1 MPDAGAEAMGA
12 VSLTSVRQVGGVRYG
27 RALSRLLILAVVI
40 SAFPL
45 HAPDAQATD
54 HLVFRVGGQDEMKTR
69 NLLPSIANDV
79 WTSDVLFRVYESVL
93 LTHPTQGRPM
103 AWIAKGVDFD
113 EDGVFEPSTEYDA
126 WGERANATTPLE
138 VTVYY
143 DFNGVRWHDGTQMT
157 PWDLFFSYHVNAMNS
172 RFNTDMRLLF
182 PNPVGYEAGGR
193 QLTITS
199 APKSWSGEGQLPAPA
214 SLRVAIRFTL
224 SQRFVL
230 FYESTLAPVMLPM
243 HMWSRTGGARHTD
256 FGCAIWIPPAEAT
269 ARGIPE
275 CGNPDPAR
283 HGMGIATTETVI
295 GSKPY
300 HYPSAEAWSLTDA
313 DVIGHGPFK
322 FDRWVPGV
330 QANLVRNEDF
340 YTGDGPGISTAWDDQ
355 LARLLRRATI
365 TEIEFRVYKTT
376 QLGVF
381 ALLSGEIDFYH
392 WNVGAEFVPD
402 LLQHWEI
409 GVESNAEPGYF
420 YMGYNMRDAPWGY
433 ENGDRTKDI
442 GFGFRKAIS
451 HLVDKRS
458 IVQNLLQNFGVI
470 ANGFVS
476 PANTFWYNDNIPKP
490 GFDLTAASAIL
501 DDLATPGGDYYDARF
516 TLDPPGLCHEDN
528 DAGCRSLPVIG
539 NGEFEILTPQADYD
553 PIRASAGA
561 MIADAMRQVGINADA
576 KPTTF
581 GRLIDLITVHDF
593 SVFILGWRI
602 ATMDPDYLFS
612 FFSCGGIIPSC
623 SIMGYNSA
631 EFDEVIDASRAE
643 MDRNARQGLIYRAQ
657 EILARDQPAE
667 PLYFRT
673 NIEAYRQDRFVNWTV
688 ASGTIWN
695 FWSLI
700 GIHPP
705 TSGPHTM
712 AMALDAPTAMMAED
726 TVSLAFQIRDP
737 LGEPV
742 PDAQIEVNVASGPSE
757 DPGILRGDGQ
767 EGTQIRL
774 RTNAA
779 GGATAE
785 YTAPRFFEGARQV
798 VMSAT
803 ASHPDYEGVA
813 QEMTILTVLG
823 PDLTFLRVDIDLP
836 LGDVARPG
844 VPVPMVID
852 LRDRWG
858 VVHDAQVVIEAIP
871 EGQVSPSTG
880 LSQDVH
886 LATVAFPSPGIYTV
900 GLDAT
905 KEGHRDAWAV
915 ATVWVVEETPPPP
928 LDLPPTVLSDGFP
941 TAGFVVFLAAT
952 AASAIAA
959 AVFRRIRTGAR
970 RR

>member
-1 MPDAGAEAMGA
+1 MGA
-12 VSLTSVRQVGGVRYG
+12 VGLTRVRKVVGVRYG
-27 RALSRLLILAVVI
+27 RSLSHLLILTVVL

-45 HAPDAQATD
+45 HMPDARATD
-54 HLVFRVGGQDEMKTR
+54 HLVLRVGGQDEMKTR

-79 WTSDVLFRVYESVL
+79 WTADVLFRVYEGVL
-93 LTHPTQGRPM
+93 LTHPTAGRPM

-113 EDGVFEPSTEYDA
+113 EDGIFEPATEYDA
-126 WGERANATTPLE
+126 WEERATATTPLQI
-138 VTVYY
+138 TVYY

-157 PWDLFFSYHVNAMNS
+157 LWDLFFSYHVNAMNS
-172 RFNTDMRLLF
+172 LFNTDLRVLF
-182 PNPVGYEAGGR
+182 PDPIGYEAGNR
-193 QLTITS
+193 QLTIAL
-199 APKSWSGEGQLPAPA
+199 APKSWSGEGQLPGDAT
-214 SLRVAIRFTL
+214 LRVAIRFTL
-224 SQRFVL
+224 SQRFAL
-230 FYESTLAPVMLPM
+230 FYESTLAPVMMPM
-243 HMWSRTGGARHTD
+243 HVWSRTGGARHTD

-283 HGMGIATTETVI
+283 HGMGIATTETVM
-295 GSKPY
+295 GSTPY
-300 HYPSAEAWSLTDA
+300 HYSSAEAWSLTDG
-313 DVIGHGPFK
+313 DVIGHGPFE

-340 YTGDGPGISTAWDDQ
+340 YTGGGPGTSQAWDDR
-355 LARLLRRATI
+355 LVRLLRKPTI
-365 TEIEFRVYKTT
+365 TEIEFMVYKTT

-402 LLQHWEI
+402 LLKHWEI

-433 ENGDRTKDI
+433 ENFDPTKDV
-442 GFGFRKAIS
+442 GFGLRQAIS
-451 HLVDKRS
+451 HLVDKKS

-470 ANGFVS
+470 ANGFIS
-476 PANTFWYNDNIPKP
+476 PANTFWYNDDIPKP
-490 GFDLTAASAIL
+490 RFDLAAANAIL
-501 DDLATPGGDYYDARF
+501 DDLATPAGDYYDPRF
-516 TLDPPGLCHEDN
+516 TLDPPGLCHKDN
-528 DAGCRSLPVIG
+528 DAGCRSLPVIA
-539 NGEFEILTPQADYD
+539 NVEFEILTPQADYD

-561 MIADAMRQVGINADA
+561 MIADAMRQVGINAGSR
-576 KPTTF
+576 PTSF
-581 GRLIDLITVHDF
+581 GEVVSRITIHDF
-593 SVFILGWRI
+593 DLFILGWRI
-602 ATMDPDYLFS
+602 TGTDPDYLFS
-612 FFSCGGIIPSC
+612 FFHCGNAFGNGLGYC
-623 SIMGYNSA
+623 SP
-631 EFDEVIDASRAE
+631 EFDQVIDASRAE
-643 MDRNARQGLIYRAQ
+643 MDRGVRQGLIYRAQ
-657 EILARDQPAE
+657 EILARDRPAE
-667 PLYFRT
+667 PLYYRT
-673 NIEAYRQDRFVNWTV
+673 NIEAYRQDGFVNWTV

-705 TSGPHTM
+705 TSGPYTI

-726 TVSLAFQIRDP
+726 TVPLEFQIRDP

-742 PDAQIEVNVASGPSE
+742 PNAQIEVNVTSGPSE

-767 EGTQIRL
+767 EGAQIRI

-798 VMSAT
+798 VVSAT

-858 VVHDAQVVIEAIP
+858 VVHDAHVVVEATP
-871 EGQVSPSTG
+871 AGQVSPSTG

-886 LATVAFPSPGIYTV
+886 LATVTFPSPGIYTL
-900 GLDAT
+900 GLSAT
-905 KEGHRDAWAV
+905 KGGHRDAWAV

-928 LDLPPTVLSDGFP
+928 LNLPPTVLPDGFP
-941 TAGFVVFLAAT
+941 IAAFAVFLAAT